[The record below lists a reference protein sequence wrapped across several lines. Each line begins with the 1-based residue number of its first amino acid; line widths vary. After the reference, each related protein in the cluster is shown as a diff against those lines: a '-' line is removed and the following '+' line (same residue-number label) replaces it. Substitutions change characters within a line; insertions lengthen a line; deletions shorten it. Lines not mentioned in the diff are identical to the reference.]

1 MHKTSNSEEKEKHEQ
16 VHESNAGHDD
26 TAPQQMVNNNEQNG
40 QNVAANSCKEEIE
53 LLKEKDEQIAI
64 LQKELADAKE
74 QYLRKLADYE
84 NFRKRMFRERDEA
97 VAYANTQLLT
107 DLVDVLDNFDRAIQS
122 AEVSKDF
129 TALHDGIVMIQKH
142 FLSLLEGKYG
152 LKRFDSLNAE
162 FDPHKHEAMSSET
175 GDCDYPVVIEEYSK
189 GYMLK
194 ERVLRTARV
203 KVRMPQA
210 KAGFSQGLDI
220 DATAVAQQEAC
231 GQEEQNTTGAE
242 NASSSASSN

>member
-1 MHKTSNSEEKEKHEQ
+1 MHKTNNSEKKEKHEEE
-16 VHESNAGHDD
+16 HETRVTQDD
-26 TAPQQMVNNNEQNG
+26 AVAEQASGKSEQNSE
-40 QNVAANSCKEEIE
+40 NVTTSSCKEEIE
-53 LLKEKDEQIAI
+53 LLKEKNEQIEN
-64 LQKELADAKE
+64 LQKELAEAKE

-152 LKRFDSLNAE
+152 LKRFDSLNVE
-162 FDPHKHEAMSSET
+162 FDPHKHEAMSSEI
-175 GDCDYPVVIEEYSK
+175 GDCKYPIVIEEYSK

-194 ERVLRTARV
+194 DRVLRTARV
-203 KVRMPQA
+203 KVRMPQVNTNPA
-210 KAGFSQGLDI
+210 K
-220 DATAVAQQEAC
+220 
-231 GQEEQNTTGAE
+231 GQESETNSAAQHDSAGQEQQNTTGAE
-242 NASSSASSN
+242 NPSNSAGNT

>member
-1 MHKTSNSEEKEKHEQ
+1 MHKTSNSEKKEKHEQ
-16 VHESNAGHDD
+16 VHESNAAQDD
-26 TAPQQMVNNNEQNG
+26 TAEQQAVNQSEQNG
-40 QNVAANSCKEEIE
+40 QNVAQNSCKEEIE
-53 LLKEKDEQIAI
+53 LLKEKNEQIEN
-64 LQKELADAKE
+64 LQKELAEAKE

-152 LKRFDSLNAE
+152 LKRFDSLNVE

-175 GDCDYPVVIEEYSK
+175 GDCEHPIVIEEYSK

-210 KAGFSQGLDI
+210 NTDHSQGQENG
-220 DATAVAQQEAC
+220 ATAAAQHEAARQE
-231 GQEEQNTTGAE
+231 QHNTTGAE
-242 NASSSASSN
+242 NATSSASNN

>member
-1 MHKTSNSEEKEKHEQ
+1 MRGKKRDFVHKRSNSEQTEKHEQ
-16 VHESNAGHDD
+16 VHESTEAHDD
-26 TAPQQMVNNNEQNG
+26 AVRQQGMSQPD
-40 QNVAANSCKEEIE
+40 QSNVQVAESSCKEEIE
-53 LLKEKDEQIAI
+53 LLQEKDEQIEN

-84 NFRKRMFRERDEA
+84 NFRKRMFRDRDEA

-152 LKRFDSLNAE
+152 LKRFDSLNVE

-175 GDCDYPVVIEEYSK
+175 GDCEHPIVIEEYSK

-203 KVRMPQA
+203 KVRMPCVNVQS
-210 KAGFSQGLDI
+210 SQGQEKGAGSADQHE
-220 DATAVAQQEAC
+220 TA
-231 GQEEQNTTGAE
+231 GQE
-242 NASSSASSN
+242 